1 MAIDIKGLDKVEVLR
16 ALYMGTRPL
25 GLGILH
31 DRPTGLTREEAKT
44 AIDACTRPDGS
55 VRLDYV
61 AGRPIKVTFR
71 GDAIDSPALF
81 DRDAGAGACQ
91 AAVDALRSGEH
102 GAAAAE

>member
-31 DRPTGLTREEAKT
+31 DRPTGLTREEAKA
-44 AIDACTRPDGS
+44 AIEACARPDGS

-61 AGRPIKVTFR
+61 AGRPIKVTFL
-71 GDAIDSPALF
+71 GDTIDSPARF

-91 AAVDALRSGEH
+91 AAVDAVRSG
-102 GAAAAE
+102 AVSAVAAE